1 MGVKKSMNGEE
12 FLQQLQERHSV
23 RNYTG
28 EQIPMEKLN
37 AIIEA
42 GLLAPSSKGAR
53 SWELIVIRNKDR
65 LIDLSSCRMGGA
77 ARMLVGADAAIAVL
91 GNEEVSDVW
100 AEDCAVVMTQ
110 MHLMA
115 SCLGVGSCWIQA
127 REQQAM
133 NGETTENYVREFMKF
148 PSEYRLDAIL
158 SLGMPE
164 VKMPPTPLEILP
176 FDKVHINKF

>member
-1 MGVKKSMNGEE
+1 MMGGEE
-12 FLQQLQERHSV
+12 LLQLLQERHSV

-28 EQIPMEKLN
+28 EQVPMEKLN

-42 GLLAPSSKGAR
+42 GLLAPSSRGAR
-53 SWELIVIRNKDR
+53 SWEFIVVRNKEK
-65 LIDLSSCRMGGA
+65 LINLSSCRMGGT

-91 GNEEVSDVW
+91 ANEEISDVW

-115 SCLGVGSCWIQA
+115 AALGVGSCWIQA
-127 REQQAM
+127 RERQAM
-133 NGETTENYVREFMKF
+133 NGQTTEEYVREILKF
-148 PSEYRLDAIL
+148 PSEYRLGAIL
-158 SLGMPE
+158 SMGMPE

-176 FDKVHINKF
+176 FEKVHINAF